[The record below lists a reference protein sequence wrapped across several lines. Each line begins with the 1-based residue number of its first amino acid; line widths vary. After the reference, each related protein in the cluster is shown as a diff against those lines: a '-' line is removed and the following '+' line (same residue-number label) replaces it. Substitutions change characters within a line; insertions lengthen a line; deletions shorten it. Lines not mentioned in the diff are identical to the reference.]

1 MIMSPSLRKFALTA
15 HVTASV
21 GWLGAVAGFLA
32 LALAVQ
38 AGYDPQ
44 LLRGLYLAMWLT
56 GWYVVVPLSLASLL
70 TGLVMSL
77 GTKWGLF
84 RHYWVTVKFLLTVIS
99 TFILLGFTQTLG
111 YIGGLAADANLSA
124 AEFNQSPVSHS
135 AGGLIV
141 LLINTTLSIYKPWG
155 KIPFGSDKQSG
166 ESEDV
171 STGRSLISKR
181 WVRFTVLGLI
191 SSLLLFLIVHLVTR
205 GGH

>member
-1 MIMSPSLRKFALTA
+1 MMTPSIRKLALTA

-38 AGYDPQ
+38 TGYDPQ

-56 GWYVVVPLSLASLL
+56 GWYVVVPLCLASLL

-99 TFILLGFTQTLG
+99 TLILLGFTQTLG
-111 YIGGLAADANLSA
+111 YIGVLAADASGPV
-124 AEFNQSPVSHS
+124 AEFTQSPVSHS

-141 LLINTTLSIYKPWG
+141 LLINTALSIYKPWG
-155 KIPFGSDKQSG
+155 KTPFGRDTQPG
-166 ESEDV
+166 EIRETSPD
-171 STGRSLISKR
+171 SPLIAKR
-181 WVRFTVLGLI
+181 WLRYTVIGLI
-191 SSLLLFLIVHLVTR
+191 SLLMMFLIVHLMTR

>member
-1 MIMSPSLRKFALTA
+1 MIMSPSIRKFALTT

-38 AGYDPQ
+38 GGYDPS

-56 GWYVVVPLSLASLL
+56 GWYVIVPLCLASLL

-84 RHYWVTVKFLLTVIS
+84 RHYWVTVKFLLTAIS
-99 TFILLGFTQTLG
+99 ALILFGFTQTLSYLG
-111 YIGGLAADANLSA
+111 VLAADTTPSV

-135 AGGLIV
+135 VGGLVV
-141 LLINTTLSIYKPWG
+141 LLIITALSIYKPWG
-155 KIPFGSDKQSG
+155 KTPLGSERRFGETDDQRLFAKRG
-166 ESEDV
+166 W
-171 STGRSLISKR
+171 RIALI
-181 WVRFTVLGLI
+181 GLMTAVI
-191 SSLLLFLIVHLVTR
+191 LFLIVHLMTR

>member
-1 MIMSPSLRKFALTA
+1 MMMTPSIRKFALTA

-21 GWLGAVAGFLA
+21 GWLGAVVGFLA

-44 LLRGLYLAMWLT
+44 LLRGLYLAMWLA
-56 GWYVVVPLSLASLL
+56 GWYVVVPLCLASLL

-99 TFILLGFTQTLG
+99 TLILLGFTQTLG
-111 YIGGLAADANLSA
+111 YIGVLAADASGPV
-124 AEFNQSPVSHS
+124 AEFSQSPLTHS
-135 AGGLIV
+135 AGGLVV
-141 LLINTTLSIYKPWG
+141 LLINTALSIYKPWG
-155 KIPFGSDKQSG
+155 KTPFARDTPG
-166 ESEDV
+166 EEIGEV
-171 STGRSLISKR
+171 SPDRPLIAKI
-181 WVRFTVLGLI
+181 WLRFTVLGLI
-191 SSLLLFLIVHLVTR
+191 SLLLLFLIVHLMTR

>member
-1 MIMSPSLRKFALTA
+1 MMTPSIRKFALTA

-21 GWLGAVAGFLA
+21 GWLGAVAGFLS

-56 GWYVVVPLSLASLL
+56 GWYVVVPLCLASLL

-77 GTKWGLF
+77 GTKWRLF

-99 TFILLGFTQTLG
+99 TLILLGFTQTLG
-111 YIGGLAADANLSA
+111 YIGMLAADASGPV
-124 AEFNQSPVSHS
+124 AEFSQSPVSHS
-135 AGGLIV
+135 AGGLVV
-141 LLINTTLSIYKPWG
+141 LLINTALSIYKPWG
-155 KIPFGSDKQSG
+155 KTPFGRDTQRGEIGVASSD
-166 ESEDV
+166 
-171 STGRSLISKR
+171 RPLIAKK
-181 WVRFTVLGLI
+181 WLHFTVIGLI
-191 SSLLLFLIVHLVTR
+191 SLLMLFLIVHLITR

>member
-1 MIMSPSLRKFALTA
+1 MMMTPSIRKFALTA

-21 GWLGAVAGFLA
+21 GWLGAVTGFLA

-38 AGYDPQ
+38 SGYDPQ

-56 GWYVVVPLSLASLL
+56 GWYVVVPLCLASLL

-99 TFILLGFTQTLG
+99 TLILLGFTQTLG
-111 YIGGLAADANLSA
+111 YIGVLAADANLSVV
-124 AEFNQSPVSHS
+124 EFNQSPVSHS

-141 LLINTTLSIYKPWG
+141 LLTNTALSIYKPWG
-155 KIPFGSDKQSG
+155 KTPFGRDSQGG
-166 ESEDV
+166 ESEVD
-171 STGRSLISKR
+171 SPEPSLIARR
-181 WVRFTVLGLI
+181 WVRFTVFGII
-191 SSLLLFLIVHLVTR
+191 SFLLLFLIVHLMTR